1 MAKYL
6 TRRQIRRLAEER
18 YEREPIYDDPQPRRV
33 SGWEKMMYV
42 IVAIMCLAVLWSA
55 VIAPLLAPLPH
66 SSMPALPTAF
76 IPPAQS
82 APPAQSEQQPA
93 VAPQA
98 EPIAPAAAPTAIP
111 AAAPPE
117 PVTAPQAGAHPQA
130 EPTAGAFGGR
140 RNDREAPPQLMGKP
154 RK

>member
-1 MAKYL
+1 MARQL
-6 TRRQIRRLAEER
+6 TRRQIRRHAEER

-55 VIAPLLAPLPH
+55 VIAPLLAPLPQ
-66 SSMPALPTAF
+66 SSMPALPTAALPS
-76 IPPAQS
+76 IQS
-82 APPAQSEQQPA
+82 APPASSYQQPA

-98 EPIAPAAAPTAIP
+98 APTTPPAPTAIP

-130 EPTAGAFGGR
+130 EPTAETFGGR
-140 RNDREAPPQLMGKP
+140 RNDREAPPALMGKP